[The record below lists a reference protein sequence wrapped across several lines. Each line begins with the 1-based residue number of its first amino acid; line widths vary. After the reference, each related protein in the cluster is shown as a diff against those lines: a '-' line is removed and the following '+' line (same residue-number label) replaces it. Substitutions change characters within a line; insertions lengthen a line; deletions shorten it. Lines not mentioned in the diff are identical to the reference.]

1 MAKKIEV
8 DIAYLKSIGLSQKQI
23 SDIIKNSEPEHWTNK
38 LPQDNFSWELMPY
51 MITPEARNKERVTIY
66 CANQH
71 DPALSFF
78 TELDAQFIQN
88 KCRLLMEMSNFS
100 FAVNESWCP
109 DWNNKDEKK
118 YGIVLQNGQAR
129 VSENELFN
137 LYVFGIVTKTRVLA
151 LEMLE
156 EFKERVETYFNKPF
170 NSVSETVTV
179 EPLLASTGEAFGI
192 GIGGYGTTT
201 GTQVGLH
208 GTIHNTDSNPDFI
221 GSFAPRYENVSTR
234 KKRKVLIKSDVSKI
248 QELLLNDVPQ
258 KDIAEQFDY
267 SQGTISRL
275 KEKLG
280 FKMKKR
286 EIND

>member
-1 MAKKIEV
+1 M
-8 DIAYLKSIGLSQKQI
+8 
-23 SDIIKNSEPEHWTNK
+23 
-38 LPQDNFSWELMPY
+38 
-51 MITPEARNKERVTIY
+51 Y

-100 FAVNESWCP
+100 FAVNDDWCP

-137 LYVFGIVTKTRVLA
+137 LYVFGIVTKTRSLA
-151 LEMLE
+151 LQMLE

-179 EPLLASTGEAFGI
+179 EPILSVTGGVI
-192 GIGGYGTTT
+192 GLGIGGRGNTKDTE
-201 GTQVGLH
+201 VGLW
-208 GTIHNTDSNPDFI
+208 GTIHNADSNPDFI
-221 GSFAPRYENVSTR
+221 GSFAPKYENLPSTR
-234 KKRKVLIKSDVSKI
+234 KKRKVLIISDIPKI

-258 KDIAEQFDY
+258 KEIAESFQY

-275 KEKLG
+275 KERLG
-280 FKMKKR
+280 FTMKKK
-286 EIND
+286 NKTL